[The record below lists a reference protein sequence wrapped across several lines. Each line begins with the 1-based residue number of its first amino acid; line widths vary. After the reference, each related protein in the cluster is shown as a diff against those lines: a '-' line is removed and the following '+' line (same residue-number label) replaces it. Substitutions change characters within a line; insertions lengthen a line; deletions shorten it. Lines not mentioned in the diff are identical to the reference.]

1 MKVAVSA
8 EGNTLESRVDMRFA
22 RAKQFIVV
30 DTETGDCEAVD
41 NEQIL
46 NIPQGAGIQA
56 AQTVTQL
63 GVESVITG
71 HIGPNAFRTL
81 NAAGVGIF
89 LAGEGTVA
97 ETIETFKRGELESIG
112 DPDVEG
118 HWV

>member
-8 EGNTLESRVDMRFA
+8 EGNTLESRVDMRFG
-22 RAKQFIVV
+22 RAKHFIVV
-30 DTETGDCEAVD
+30 DIETGDYEAVD

-56 AQTVTQL
+56 AQTVAQL
-63 GVESVITG
+63 GVENVISG

-89 LAGEGTVA
+89 LAGEDTVA
-97 ETIETFKRGELESIG
+97 ETIERFKRGELENVG
-112 DPDVEG
+112 EPDVEG